1 MKKRR
6 LFARICA
13 LLMVCVILSPF
24 VPASYAADGDDIT
37 QDQAV
42 EYIRSL
48 EGLCIDVDDGEYT
61 DVDLAMQY
69 FKEVGGR
76 IYMWRHGCV
85 LLCRSHIRR
94 CHS

>member
-24 VPASYAADGDDIT
+24 VPVVYAADGDDIT

-69 FKEVGGR
+69 FKEAGGR
-76 IYMWRHGCV
+76 QIVSLEYICGGTGA
-85 LLCRSHIRR
+85 
-94 CHS
+94 